1 MKNGML
7 TIFRK
12 ELARFF
18 GDKRTALGTIL
29 LPGILIFAV
38 YTFMGSAL
46 SDQFSVDEDF
56 VPTIQAINLP
66 DSVAAL
72 AGQAGLDIQAAEG
85 TDQSKT
91 LIQEQELDLLAVF
104 PEGFDN
110 QVAAYEVS
118 SGAPAPAVELYYNSA
133 SVDSSAAY
141 EMLYALLDGYESSLS
156 NKFDINSGSG
166 SYDLATDADT
176 AGTFLSSMMPML
188 LMIFLFSGCMST
200 APESIAGEKE
210 RGTIATLLITPLR
223 RRDLALGKICALS
236 IIALLSGLSS
246 TVGTLLSMPTLMQME
261 GNVGAAYT
269 PVHYLALCLIILST
283 VLFIVACISLISAF
297 AKTIKEAQTYVTP
310 LMILSMVVGVTAMFG
325 GGASA
330 QLWAYFIPFYNSVQ
344 VMVGI
349 FALELNWTYLL
360 IAVASN
366 LVYTAIGVWGLTR
379 MFNSEKIMFQ
389 RGCQPRLPYG
399 RRGPWPIWERS
410 L

>member
-85 TDQSKT
+85 TDQSKA

-223 RRDLALGKICALS
+223 RRDLALGKSAPCPSSPCSPAFPAPWVPCCPCLPSCRWRAMWVPPILQSTTWRCA
-236 IIALLSGLSS
+236 SS
-246 TVGTLLSMPTLMQME
+246 SCPRCCSSWPASPSSPPLPRPSKKPKPM
-261 GNVGAAYT
+261 
-269 PVHYLALCLIILST
+269 
-283 VLFIVACISLISAF
+283 SL
-297 AKTIKEAQTYVTP
+297 P
-310 LMILSMVVGVTAMFG
+310 
-325 GGASA
+325 
-330 QLWAYFIPFYNSVQ
+330 
-344 VMVGI
+344 
-349 FALELNWTYLL
+349 
-360 IAVASN
+360 
-366 LVYTAIGVWGLTR
+366 
-379 MFNSEKIMFQ
+379 
-389 RGCQPRLPYG
+389 
-399 RRGPWPIWERS
+399 
-410 L
+410 